1 MKKVFLLFGIAA
13 FTDASAQNNNPID
26 VNKHLEKKGNLTNRK
41 GSFTQ
46 NLKQTSKVEINRLVQ
61 VFILPNGDKVLS
73 SPKYNM
79 PVVTPGNSF
88 LYTMPTLFMPSYR
101 DSLSK
106 FPGRIPNASVQNKL
120 GIIR

>member
-13 FTDASAQNNNPID
+13 FTGASAQNNDPFDI
-26 VNKHLEKKGNLTNRK
+26 NKHLEKKGNLTNRK
-41 GSFTQ
+41 GFITQ
-46 NLKQTSKVEINRLVQ
+46 NLKQTSKVEINGLVP
-61 VFILPNGDKVLS
+61 VFSLANGDKVLS

-88 LYTMPTLFMPSYR
+88 FYTMPTFFIPSYR

-106 FPGRIPNASVQNKL
+106 FPGRMPNASVEYKL
-120 GIIR
+120 SITR